1 MRVVMIGMYIISRS
15 GHSQEQVAR
24 LKQNKCPP
32 GGATPDG
39 PRSRWKGARSH
50 DPSYRASHSSATLAM
65 TPTKVLT
72 KVHYPSQN
80 REGRPCPGEHIDVPA
95 PVENYDETVPL
106 VEEITHGMPE
116 GLIASP
122 VGYCP

>member
-1 MRVVMIGMYIISRS
+1 
-15 GHSQEQVAR
+15 
-24 LKQNKCPP
+24 
-32 GGATPDG
+32 
-39 PRSRWKGARSH
+39 
-50 DPSYRASHSSATLAM
+50 M

-80 REGRPCPGEHIDVPA
+80 GEGAPMPWGATFDVPA
-95 PVENYDETVPL
+95 PIENYDETVPL